1 MPQRLCRGSWS
12 WRTDATWTVARI
24 GHDRAL
30 VIMYSMPLDTT
41 SPETAHGPTVDPRE
55 PVVLGWS
62 GGKDSA
68 LALYALRS
76 EPTIRVEGLL
86 TTLTD
91 QYDRVSMHGVR
102 HRLLTAQ
109 AMAVGLPV
117 TEARI
122 PPGASNAVYE
132 EAFGAALAM
141 HRARGIRR
149 VAFGDLFL
157 ADVRAY
163 RERQLAT
170 VGMSGMFPV
179 WGRDTTELAREFIGL
194 GFRAVLVCVDA
205 ARLDAS
211 FAGRSFDRDLLR
223 DLPAGID
230 PCGENGEFHT
240 FVTDGPIFDTPV
252 ACTTGETVHR
262 DGYVFCDL
270 VPDECRDEGA
280 IGYWL

>member
-1 MPQRLCRGSWS
+1 MSL
-12 WRTDATWTVARI
+12 DATSLET
-24 GHDRAL
+24 GHR
-30 VIMYSMPLDTT
+30 
-41 SPETAHGPTVDPRE
+41 PTVDPRE

-76 EPTIRVEGLL
+76 EPTIRVEALL

-109 AMAVGLPV
+109 AAAVGLPV

-122 PPGASNAVYE
+122 PPGASNAAYE
-132 EAFGAALAM
+132 QAFNVALASY
-141 HRARGIRR
+141 RARGVRR
-149 VAFGDLFL
+149 IAFGDLFL

-163 RERQLAT
+163 RERQLAALDMT
-170 VGMSGMFPV
+170 GLFPL
-179 WGRDTTELAREFIGL
+179 WERDTGVLAREFIAL
-194 GFRAVLVCVDA
+194 GFRAILVCVDA

-211 FAGRSFDRDLLR
+211 FAGRPFDHDLLR
-223 DLPAGID
+223 DLPPGVD

-240 FVTDGPIFDTPV
+240 FVTDGPIFNAPV
-252 ACTTGETVHR
+252 TCTTGVIVQR

-270 VPDECRDEGA
+270 VPSEREDQVSSLSSR
-280 IGYWL
+280 